1 MVKLESKFK
10 LNRIQKMT
18 AKQVFVLLIAAV
30 AISVGINLAVLYSTF
45 DNSVDE
51 RISEAIEE
59 LQVCI
64 LQ

>member
-1 MVKLESKFK
+1 
-10 LNRIQKMT
+10 MT

-64 LQ
+64 LYVI

>member
-1 MVKLESKFK
+1 
-10 LNRIQKMT
+10 MT

-51 RISEAIEE
+51 KISQAIEE

-64 LQ
+64 PVVI